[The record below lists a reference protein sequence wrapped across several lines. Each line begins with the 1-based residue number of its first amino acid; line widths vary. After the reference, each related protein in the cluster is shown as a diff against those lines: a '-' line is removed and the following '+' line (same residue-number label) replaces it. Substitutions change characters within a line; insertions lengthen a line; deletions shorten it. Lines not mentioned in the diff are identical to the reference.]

1 MKFCPECGNKLE
13 EDPKYCSSCGF
24 ELKKDDAENR
34 VINCENCGGENSVD
48 ETVCVHCGYP
58 LDKSKSYKADL
69 HPANK
74 TIISKD
80 TDNIR
85 AKDKTNKEHK
95 LKKLYIYLIFAVIF
109 IISGVM
115 FISSDMTDVP
125 EASKSVLGDQ
135 SSSVNLSNV
144 NQINTLKDEVEKNP
158 ADKDKIL
165 ELANLENDS
174 DLFEPAI
181 IYYKKYLDLSP
192 GDADVLVDMGVC
204 YYNLQN
210 YKEAVA
216 MMTEALKYNPKH
228 QIAHLNLGIVNL
240 AMGNIEKSKEWLEKT
255 IKIDSTSEAGKRA
268 KEILESHSQGGG
280 I

>member
-13 EDPKYCSSCGF
+13 GDSKYCPNCGF
-24 ELKKDDAENR
+24 ELKKEAKENN
-34 VINCENCGGENSVD
+34 ILTCENCGGENPID
-48 ETVCVHCGYP
+48 ESICIHCGLP
-58 LDKSKSYKADL
+58 LSKNTSKVSFRSTKKNKINKS
-69 HPANK
+69 
-74 TIISKD
+74 
-80 TDNIR
+80 TDSLNI
-85 AKDKTNKEHK
+85 NKETSKKRK
-95 LKKLYIYLIFAVIF
+95 LKNIYIYLIFVIIF
-109 IISGVM
+109 IIAGVM

-125 EASKSVLGDQ
+125 EASTAAFSDQ
-135 SSSVNLSNV
+135 SSGVSLNNV
-144 NQINTLKDEVEKNP
+144 DKINTLKDSVEKNP
-158 ADKDKIL
+158 NDKEKVL

-174 DLFEPAI
+174 GFFEQAI
-181 IYYKKYLDLSP
+181 TYYQKYIDLSP

-210 YKEAVA
+210 YNKAIA
-216 MMTEALKYNPKH
+216 KMKEALKYNPNH